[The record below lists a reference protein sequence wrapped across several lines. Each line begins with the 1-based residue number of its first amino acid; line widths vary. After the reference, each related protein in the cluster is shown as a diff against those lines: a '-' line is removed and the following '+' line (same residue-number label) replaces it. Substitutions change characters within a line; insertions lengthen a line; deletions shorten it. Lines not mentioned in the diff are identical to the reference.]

1 MIIKTVRQWEQGW
14 FSIIYYRQ
22 FTTLHVFAFT
32 SQSDGRRLQAQEL
45 LISRLMEG
53 KATNWELAK
62 RCAEQIRSPEYTT
75 RHFHA
80 AWSKGIERGM
90 VMAVTGCANGVRE
103 KWQRQ
108 NVINETSVY

>member
-1 MIIKTVRQWEQGW
+1 VECDCQNSAPVETRVV
-14 FSIIYYRQ
+14 FNTSVCSVLA
-22 FTTLHVFAFT
+22 TLHVFVFIPP
-32 SQSDGRRLQAQEL
+32 SDAVCRQAQEL

-53 KATNWELAK
+53 KTTNWELAK

-80 AWSKGIERGM
+80 AWSKAWSATSGF
-90 VMAVTGCANGVRE
+90 CA

-108 NVINETSVY
+108 NIINETSVY